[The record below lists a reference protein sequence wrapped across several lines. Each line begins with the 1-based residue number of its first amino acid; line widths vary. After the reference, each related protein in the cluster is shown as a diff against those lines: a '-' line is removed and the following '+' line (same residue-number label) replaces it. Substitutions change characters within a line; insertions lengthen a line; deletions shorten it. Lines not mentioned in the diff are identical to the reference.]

1 MDLESSFTEEP
12 ADEEVVDQDDEV
24 FRLEESP
31 AARLHDSSEPVTP
44 PCHTRGRNTLLR
56 YLTTSS
62 AKRKLIKAFHCKF
75 CHETLLGQDLFN
87 HLKESRKCRTCYQKV
102 HRICSFEMLV
112 QKIFSC
118 EVCYE
123 TKRVD
128 FRKHLVKNRACLEEY
143 QKRTN
148 KQSAEEISKEI
159 IAQKRGLLPSRSR
172 SARASKYKAKR
183 EEEQEN
189 KSKVTS
195 LNEYRLNVM
204 FSNYK
209 KCVVCSSNFTEYGAR
224 VILEHEDLF
233 EKLQLDSDLQG
244 GSRRFEK
251 YHICSYCDAESDKSE
266 SLGGDGSKKSI
277 LRLAEVSTEDKILF
291 FPQNDAVQPVPE
303 QVIETDI
310 RLMVP
315 INCNSVSDNPT
326 LHKIEG
332 RHDLA
337 KIYENNNITRSV
349 VSSVYEN
356 ELNKYKQIK
365 MSDSMFKAIVKN
377 FTTKTISSVVQIQ
390 DSSRVSC
397 SVDWFNHQRQSLK
410 FKIDQFGS
418 IFLVVQIDL
427 PETCVE
433 IKATCMLQEGIVVTV
448 DHQMLSTGELEL
460 SYSVH
465 WDHGSDSNCNEVCF
479 HKVDIDA
486 YLDNID
492 FDEKKIRSR
501 YLGTYLSSVHQK
513 LESFVKHIVLAR
525 SCGLFSENYHIML
538 TFDKMGKASL
548 VGCIWPKALDEF
560 NQVVADNNG
569 VIKVDGALIEF
580 VERNISASSDPR
592 LLRSTFNLS
601 PLESK
606 RLAALVLE
614 KQFDDDDID
623 RASYI
628 ELPSLETIVK
638 RRCSER
644 NLEESRALKRKMGN
658 LLRNLPLQDLKKL
671 STLDW
676 LEHVWSDVTGEISE
690 DGTSV
695 TMMFEEEQ
703 QEFTFEID
711 DRLSFY
717 LADYDDS
724 SPLTGIYHYAL
735 SCSEGIEETK
745 VVMKRLF
752 LIDSFIKPFNDLF
765 LKAANSS
772 ITIEIVDSSIKIQEL
787 MSREVTQFPEE
798 VNPQLVFSHEVVSL
812 VEAVSLFDKRKKRCR
827 SSTVDQWVNAKPNR
841 KLTVKKVREYSED
854 NFTIEGSHQLFQI
867 VPDNIIKHFS
877 RIGCEGLILAETAC
891 WYDTCDSEKSK
902 ELFELYDESEVP
914 TSEVECVHVE
924 GSLPEYILCR
934 TGQVLKKR
942 KRMKVMILPELNSDY
957 EKMYSKCLLFLP
969 LKSESELIDDP
980 RKKYEEYEDV
990 INRNEKKMF
999 PKKILKRRALVTEH
1013 DDTEGE
1019 VVDSGNEDTEGDVVD
1034 SGNEDSSIENSI
1046 ERGEAALD
1054 VLLELLENDV

>member
-1 MDLESSFTEEP
+1 MDLECSFTEEP
-12 ADEEVVDQDDEV
+12 ADEEIVQADLVV
-24 FRLEESP
+24 RLEN
-31 AARLHDSSEPVTP
+31 SSEPVTP
-44 PCHTRGRNTLLR
+44 PRHTRGSNTLR
-56 YLTTSS
+56 SYLTTSS
-62 AKRKLIKAFHCKF
+62 AKRKLKKAFHCKF
-75 CHETLLGQDLFN
+75 CNETLLGQDLFY
-87 HLKESRKCRTCYQKV
+87 HLKETRKCRTCYQKV
-102 HRICSFEMLV
+102 HRICSFELLV

-118 EVCYE
+118 QVCYE

-143 QKRTN
+143 RKITN
-148 KQSAEEISKEI
+148 KQSAEEISKMI
-159 IAQKRGLLPSRSR
+159 IAQNRSLLPSRR
-172 SARASKYKAKR
+172 RTVRASKYKAKR

-189 KSKVTS
+189 KSKVKS
-195 LNEYRLNVM
+195 LNEYRLSVM

-209 KCVVCSSNFTEYGAR
+209 KCVVCTSNFTEYGAR
-224 VILEHEDLF
+224 VILEQEDLF
-233 EKLQLDSDLQG
+233 EKLQLDSDLHG
-244 GSRRFEK
+244 ASRRFEK
-251 YHICSYCDAESDKSE
+251 YHICSYCDAESDKSRDV
-266 SLGGDGSKKSI
+266 DGSKKSSS
-277 LRLAEVSTEDKILF
+277 RLAEILSEDKMLF
-291 FPQNDAVQPVPE
+291 FPHNDAVVQPVPE
-303 QVIETDI
+303 HVIETDI

-315 INCNSVSDNPT
+315 VNCNSVSDNPAVC
-326 LHKIEG
+326 KIG
-332 RHDLA
+332 RSHDLA
-337 KIYENNNITRSV
+337 KIYENGNITRSV
-349 VSSVYEN
+349 ISSVYEN
-356 ELNKYKQIK
+356 ELNKYRQIK
-365 MSDSMFKAIVKN
+365 MYGSMFKAIVKN
-377 FTTKTISSVVQIQ
+377 FSTKTISSVVQIQ

-397 SVDWFNHQRQSLK
+397 SSDWFNHQRQSIK
-410 FKIDQFGS
+410 FKIDQFGA

-427 PETCVE
+427 PETCEE

-448 DHQMLSTGELEL
+448 DQQMLSTGEVEL
-460 SYSVH
+460 SYSIH
-465 WDHGSDSNCNEVCF
+465 WDHGSDSNCNELCL
-479 HKVDIDA
+479 HKLDIDA
-486 YLDNID
+486 YLDNIN
-492 FDEKKIRSR
+492 FDEKKLRSR

-513 LESFVKHIVLAR
+513 LESFVKHILLAR

-538 TFDKMGKASL
+538 AFDKMGKASL
-548 VGCIWPKALDEF
+548 VGCLWPKALDEF

-569 VIKVDGALIEF
+569 DIKVDGALIEF
-580 VERNISASSDPR
+580 VERNISASCDPR

-614 KQFDDDDID
+614 KQFNDDDIE
-623 RASYI
+623 RASYT

-644 NLEESRALKRKMGN
+644 NLKESRALKSKMAN
-658 LLRNLPLQDLKKL
+658 LLINLSLQDIKKL

-690 DGTSV
+690 DGTLV
-695 TMMFEEEQ
+695 KIMFEEEQ

-772 ITIEIVDSSIKIQEL
+772 ITIEIVDSSKKIQKL

-798 VNPQLVFSHEVVSL
+798 INPQLVFSHEIVSL
-812 VEAVSLFDKRKKRCR
+812 VEAVSLFDERKKRFR
-827 SSTVDQWVNAKPNR
+827 SSTVDQWVNPKPNR
-841 KLTVKKVREYSED
+841 KLTVKKVQEYSED
-854 NFTIEGSHQLFQI
+854 NFTIEGSHELFQI

-891 WYDTCDSEKSK
+891 WYDTCDAEKSK

-914 TSEVECVHVE
+914 KSEVECVHIE

-942 KRMKVMILPELNSDY
+942 KRMKVMILPEPNSDY
-957 EKMYSKCLLFLP
+957 EKMYSRCMLFLP
-969 LKSESELIDDP
+969 LKSESELIDAP

-999 PKKILKRRALVTEH
+999 PKKILKRRVLVTEH
-1013 DDTEGE
+1013 DDTEDE
-1019 VVDSGNEDTEGDVVD
+1019 VVD
-1034 SGNEDSSIENSI
+1034 SGNEDSSMENSI
-1046 ERGEAALD
+1046 DYGEAALD
-1054 VLLELLENDV
+1054 VLLEILEEDE